1 MKTILS
7 SFLLAVIIGFSTE
20 LTSQETFEYGG
31 EERFYYLDVPDNLE
45 PGAPLVFVMHGY
57 TSSAFVIRNYS
68 GWSAISEEDGVVVC
82 YPQGTQDSFFQSH
95 WNANLGISEVDDIS
109 FLVALAEY
117 LQETYNLST
126 DCTYACGMSNG
137 GYMSYSLACEAPETF
152 RAIGSVTGAMS
163 AYDFQNCDPSTVVP
177 VIHLHGTSDFV
188 VSYDGGVDDPNWGS
202 AGVPE
207 IIDLWTGMM
216 GTTDLDEIQLP
227 NQEIIDL
234 TSVDFLRY
242 HQSPGGQEFHHYR
255 VNNGGH
261 DWFGSWG
268 SEDVESTEVL
278 WHFFQLHC
286 GGQFTSVEESLLSP
300 SLAFWD
306 GATFGLFETADLY
319 AYDLQ
324 GRLLWERIQVP
335 QHTRINV
342 EDLSGVAL
350 IRVRSAEGNVSVVRI
365 R

>member
-1 MKTILS
+1 M
-7 SFLLAVIIGFSTE
+7 
-20 LTSQETFEYGG
+20 
-31 EERFYYLDVPDNLE
+31 
-45 PGAPLVFVMHGY
+45 
-57 TSSAFVIRNYS
+57 
-68 GWSAISEEDGVVVC
+68 
-82 YPQGTQDSFFQSH
+82 
-95 WNANLGISEVDDIS
+95 
-109 FLVALAEY
+109 
-117 LQETYNLST
+117 
-126 DCTYACGMSNG
+126 
-137 GYMSYSLACEAPETF
+137 
-152 RAIGSVTGAMS
+152 
-163 AYDFQNCDPSTVVP
+163 
-177 VIHLHGTSDFV
+177 
-188 VSYDGGVDDPNWGS
+188 
-202 AGVPE
+202 
-207 IIDLWTGMM
+207 
-216 GTTDLDEIQLP
+216 
-227 NQEIIDL
+227 
-234 TSVDFLRY
+234 
-242 HQSPGGQEFHHYR
+242 
-255 VNNGGH
+255 NNGGH